1 MTKPQSENGQR
12 CLYTWPKESRLINGE
27 YIFSKT
33 YSYASQVCENRG
45 VADLRSFVIVVGFS
59 QAVTSI
65 PQTRDEVKE
74 TMF

>member
-1 MTKPQSENGQR
+1 MQARFVRTG
-12 CLYTWPKESRLINGE
+12 
-27 YIFSKT
+27 
-33 YSYASQVCENRG
+33 G